1 MLNKEI
7 LLSIPAVEY
16 TLTYLKE
23 MLQEEEF
30 CLRIYY

>member
-23 MLQEEEF
+23 MLQEEF

>member
-7 LLSIPAVEY
+7 LLNIPAIEY
-16 TLTYLKE
+16 TLTSLRE